1 MSEELRDR
9 LNRLRR
15 SGELHGSDRGSISPR
30 PLLTEFLFPGEE
42 QEQETDS
49 GRCYLREIELPLD
62 LHHGKNR
69 LEESLHCPAGAIA
82 LLDNTR
88 NWEGFNTAGTLFL
101 DTETTGLAGGTGT
114 LAFLIGLG
122 WFEEGRLILRQY
134 FLRHPGEE
142 RAMLAHFTAEVSRFD
157 SLVTFNGRSFDLP
170 LIQTRQILA
179 GLVKQ
184 SDPQW
189 HLDLL
194 YCSRRLWKER
204 LPSCS
209 LRSLEETLLGLKRFD
224 DIPGEE
230 IPAVYFNY
238 LRRGETIR
246 LKQVFQHNVLD
257 ILSMIT
263 LLNRVT
269 KAATGSLVEHPADY
283 YSLGRIYLQAGETDK
298 AIESFEQAVLCG
310 DKRLEQAALQQLAAA
325 HKKRGRWEMAA
336 ALWHELIRRRCF
348 DLSPYLELAKYYEHQ
363 AKKLELA
370 LHVTTQALDNARR
383 RHRAV
388 SGEQSL
394 PALLHRLNRLRRKLN
409 SL

>member
-1 MSEELRDR
+1 MSDELRAR

-15 SGELHGSDRGSISPR
+15 SGELRSANRGSISPR
-30 PLLTEFLFPGEE
+30 PVPAEFLFPGEE

-49 GRCYLREIELPLD
+49 GRCYLREMQLPLD
-62 LHHGKNR
+62 LNHGRNR
-69 LEESLHCPAGAIA
+69 LDESLHCPADALT

-88 NWEGFNTAGTLFL
+88 NWEGFNIAGTLFL

-142 RAMLAHFTAEVSRFD
+142 RAMLAHFTAEASRFD

-170 LIQTRQILA
+170 LIQTRRILA

-184 SDPQW
+184 IEPQR

-238 LRRGETIR
+238 LRRGETVR

-263 LLNRVT
+263 LLSRVT
-269 KAATGSLVEHPADY
+269 KAATGSLVEHPADH
-283 YSLGRIYLQAGETDK
+283 YSLGKLYLQAGDTDR
-298 AIESFEQAVLCG
+298 AIVSFKQAVLCG
-310 DKRLEQAALQQLAAA
+310 DERLEQAALRQLAAA
-325 HKKRGRWEMAA
+325 HKKGGRWEEAA

-348 DLSPYLELAKYYEHQ
+348 DLSPHLELAKYYEHQ
-363 AKKLELA
+363 AKKLEFA
-370 LHVTTQALDNARR
+370 LLTTTQALASARQ

-394 PALLHRLNRLRRKLN
+394 PALQHRLNRLRRKLN
-409 SL
+409 SP